1 MLDQGGRM
9 TKTRLMRVHDDFTRE
24 MSKLKRE
31 TGTGYVRISKEIARM
46 MKRKGVKKKVMEF
59 RFRV

>member
-1 MLDQGGRM
+1 M
-9 TKTRLMRVHDDFTRE
+9 TKTRLMRVHDDLAQSMRR
-24 MSKLKRE
+24 LKKE

-46 MKRKGVKKKVMEF
+46 MKRKGVKKGVREF